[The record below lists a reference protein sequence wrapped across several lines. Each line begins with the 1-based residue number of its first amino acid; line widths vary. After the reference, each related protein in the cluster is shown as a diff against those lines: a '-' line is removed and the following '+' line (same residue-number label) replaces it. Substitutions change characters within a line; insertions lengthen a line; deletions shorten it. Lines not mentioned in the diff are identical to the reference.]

1 MWYYNDAMAKID
13 KNGFLIYE
21 DTTFFKEGV
30 FEYLGKEIDPKG
42 TYGLRPNGVYK
53 VYRPKSEITK
63 KDFIESLNQKP
74 IVDDH
79 TVIGTGKGMVAPE
92 KKNCGGVLSDV
103 RVVGNELHGRLD
115 IWSTKLIDKIRS
127 GKRELSLCYLS
138 TYKPQKGVFEGQ
150 SYDFIQS
157 GLECGNH
164 LALVDEARNGHE
176 CRVADGMYS
185 CDAKIQLEKI
195 QEEDMDLTKLSA
207 DELVEAIKGCS
218 DECKAKV
225 KDFLN
230 TPTEGEKKAAEEAK
244 KKAEEEAA
252 KKAAED
258 EEAAK
263 KAAEEEAKKKAAED
277 AEAAKKAEDEKKNAC
292 DAAIAEYKKAVALAE
307 RVEKCAKDVFGTVTC
322 DGVTTEI
329 GMAEK
334 ICSLD
339 AASIPASLKGLK
351 GKSAVDKLDMFLSM
365 KETAPAKSH
374 VADSAHGERKS
385 FASYLSSL

>member
-1 MWYYNDAMAKID
+1 
-13 KNGFLIYE
+13 
-21 DTTFFKEGV
+21 
-30 FEYLGKEIDPKG
+30 
-42 TYGLRPNGVYK
+42 
-53 VYRPKSEITK
+53 
-63 KDFIESLNQKP
+63 
-74 IVDDH
+74 
-79 TVIGTGKGMVAPE
+79 
-92 KKNCGGVLSDV
+92 
-103 RVVGNELHGRLD
+103 
-115 IWSTKLIDKIRS
+115 
-127 GKRELSLCYLS
+127 
-138 TYKPQKGVFEGQ
+138 
-150 SYDFIQS
+150 
-157 GLECGNH
+157 
-164 LALVDEARNGHE
+164 
-176 CRVADGMYS
+176 
-185 CDAKIQLEKI
+185 
-195 QEEDMDLTKLSA
+195 MDLTKLSA

-230 TPTEGEKKAAEEAK
+230 TPTEDEKKSAEEAK

-277 AEAAKKAEDEKKNAC
+277 AEAAKKAEDEKKTAC

-351 GKSAVDKLDMFLSM
+351 GKTAVDKLDMFLSM

-374 VADSAHGERKS
+374 VADSAHGEKKS